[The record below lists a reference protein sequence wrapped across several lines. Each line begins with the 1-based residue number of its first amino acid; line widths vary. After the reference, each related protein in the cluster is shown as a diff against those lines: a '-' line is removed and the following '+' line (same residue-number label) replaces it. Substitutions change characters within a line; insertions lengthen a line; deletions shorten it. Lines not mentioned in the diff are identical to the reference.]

1 MVFTATGLNPTATT
15 TVASDSPVDSSW
27 QNISSVAVMVDGTV
41 KEYAVTP
48 LADNTSAKL
57 TASEPH
63 YWTEHGETRIT
74 ARVEEIIDSYGC
86 QRHHLIAIMQDIQA
100 EYRYLPPELLSYV
113 AEKLGINEAKAYS
126 VATFYENFSFEPKGK
141 YIIKVC
147 DGTACHVRK
156 SIPILERLYSELG
169 LSEEKATTDDML
181 FTLETVSCLG
191 ACGLAPVLTVNDK
204 VYPAMTPDAAAELIR
219 ELRGA

>member
-1 MVFTATGLNPTATT
+1 MLNQAYYDKT
-15 TVASDSPVDSSW
+15 D
-27 QNISSVAVMVDGTV
+27 
-41 KEYAVTP
+41 
-48 LADNTSAKL
+48 
-57 TASEPH
+57 
-63 YWTEHGETRIT
+63 
-74 ARVEEIIDSYGC
+74 EIIASHGLT
-86 QRHHLIAIMQDIQA
+86 QAALIPIIQDIQA
-100 EYRYLPPELLSYV
+100 EYRYPPPELLSYV
-113 AEKLGINEAKAYS
+113 ASKLSIDEAKAYS

-147 DGTACHVRK
+147 NGTACHVRK
-156 SIPILERLYSELG
+156 SVSILERLYSELG
-169 LSEEKATTDDML
+169 LSEEKATTDDMM